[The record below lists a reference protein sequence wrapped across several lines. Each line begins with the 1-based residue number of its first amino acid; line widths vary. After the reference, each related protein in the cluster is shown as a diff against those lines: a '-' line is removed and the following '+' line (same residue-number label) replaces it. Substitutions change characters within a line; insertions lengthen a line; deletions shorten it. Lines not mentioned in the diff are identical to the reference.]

1 MGTDRTGHLTQAFTT
16 EPAEPGFGL
25 WLGPGDHSKATLFK
39 AKKQR
44 KADLCEFQ
52 YSQKYAQKP
61 RLRFRGQGR
70 GDWVGED
77 HRVENCRKN
86 SRTHE

>member
-25 WLGPGDHSKATLFK
+25 WLGPRKHSKA
-39 AKKQR
+39 KKRR

-52 YSQKYAQKP
+52 HSQKYTQKT

-77 HRVENCRKN
+77 HRVENCRTN